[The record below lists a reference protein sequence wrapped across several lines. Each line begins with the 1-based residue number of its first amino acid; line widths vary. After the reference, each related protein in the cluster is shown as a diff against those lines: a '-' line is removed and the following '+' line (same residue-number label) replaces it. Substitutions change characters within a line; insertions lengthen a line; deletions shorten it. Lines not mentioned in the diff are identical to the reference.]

1 MTSSAAME
9 DGRNPGQREAS
20 SNGSLEQFNL
30 SQPDEWED
38 YAQRFEFFLEAQG
51 ITDAGKK
58 RSTFLSRC
66 GAATFQLA
74 KALVAPDQLKDT
86 PYEDIIAALRNHL
99 SPKPPELA
107 RRYEFHRREQGTGES
122 VAAYL
127 AALRTT
133 AQHCNFVDLDK
144 ALRDRFVFGLRND
157 KAKRRILAKK
167 EVSLACAVEEATAAE
182 AIDREASQSR
192 LNATAPRTEPV
203 HQGTVAD
210 CGEDQDGLEECV
222 RQLRADTSQRRDAGL
237 GGGSCAG
244 CGGPHER
251 RLCRFRDAQC
261 RGCGK
266 TGHIAK
272 VCRSQRKRDRRANF
286 ETNGRTD
293 NSRTTPRASTS
304 YCDNLTKTAIHD
316 VPQPGT
322 KKIHVAVEIE
332 GVECEMEVDSG
343 STFSLISEATARQ
356 IFSNGCIPKLKQLDL
371 VMKDY
376 QGNCIAVQG
385 MATVTVKFRG
395 FAGPLKLV
403 IVKGQRQS
411 LLGLDWF
418 PELGIKVTGVHRMD
432 ELATA
437 FDKLFEEFAVVFDG
451 RLGCYKGPPVKLA
464 LNPEVV
470 PVRLKARRVPFALRQ
485 KIDAE
490 LDKLL
495 QQGVL
500 EPVDCTEWETPIVTP
515 LKGNG
520 DIRICADYKCT
531 INKALQQHAYPV
543 PVVSHV
549 LASLSGGT
557 IFAKLNLAQAYQQL
571 PVTDES
577 AAAQTIVTH
586 RGAFRVRRLQF
597 GVSVAPGIFQ
607 NLMETLLRG
616 IPGVIPY
623 FDDVLIAGASG
634 QELLSR
640 LREVLRRFQDAGLK
654 VKREKCQLGVAQVEF
669 LGFRIDAEGIHPT
682 PEKTQAI
689 LGAPRPSNK
698 TELQAFLG
706 LVNFYHAFLPHK
718 ATVAEPL
725 HRLLDKK
732 ATFVWGQTQQRAF
745 ESVKELLASNH
756 VLTHYDEKQPLI
768 LACDASPY
776 GIGAVLS
783 HRLPGGTE
791 APVAFYSRTLSS
803 AERNY
808 AQIDKEALA
817 VVAGVK
823 KFHDY
828 LFGRPFQ
835 IQTDHKP
842 LLGLFTSD
850 RQTPQML
857 SLRMLRW
864 SIFLNGYQHTLLH
877 RAGRHLGH
885 ADGLSRLPLQH
896 QCHDDP
902 SPAEVVMLLDAL
914 PEPPLHAADI
924 PTHCAKDRTLSR
936 VLNWVWKGWPRG
948 SMGPEFSAFT
958 SRQHELTAHKGCLLW
973 SDRVV
978 IPQKL
983 RFRVLEALH
992 SGHPG
997 IIRMKALARSYVWWP
1012 GMDAAIEE
1020 WVRCCSSCQ
1029 ETRPELPRAPVH
1041 PWEASRNPWS
1051 RLHMDFA
1058 GPFQGQTF
1066 LIVVDSYSKWLEVIP
1081 TSSMTSQTV
1090 ISALRKLFATHGLP
1104 DIIVSDNGAQFKS
1117 TEFREFL
1124 DSNLIRQVTSAPFH
1138 PSTNGQAER
1147 MVRTTK
1153 EGLSRIIQKNWARR
1167 LADFTL
1173 QQHVT
1178 PHMTTGQSLAELLMG
1193 RKLSTMLD
1201 RLHPD
1206 RAPEKSTRL
1215 ADSPSK
1221 PRTFKPEDPVFARNY
1236 AQGPL
1241 WIPAV
1246 ISRAT
1251 GPISYE
1257 VTAPDGR
1264 VLRRHVDQLRRR
1276 TVGPTQTAGAELERP
1291 QPERRPMSTSTP
1303 EGSSSVPVAP
1313 EGSSSAPVEPDAP
1326 GEQPTPVISSVPP
1339 QEGGTVPLTVP
1350 VEANGEPL
1358 VPPLCLRRSQRA
1370 RGTPH
1375 HLRDYVLALADC

>member
-1 MTSSAAME
+1 ME

-38 YAQRFEFFLEAQG
+38 YAQRFELFLEAQG

-58 RSTFLSRC
+58 RSTFLSHC

-107 RRYEFHRREQGTGES
+107 RRYEFHRREQAT
-122 VAAYL
+122 
-127 AALRTT
+127 
-133 AQHCNFVDLDK
+133 
-144 ALRDRFVFGLRND
+144 
-157 KAKRRILAKK
+157 
-167 EVSLACAVEEATAAE
+167 VSLACAVEEATAAE

-203 HQGTVAD
+203 HQGTVAG
-210 CGEDQDGLEECV
+210 CGEDLDGLEECV
-222 RQLRADTSQRRDAGL
+222 R
-237 GGGSCAG
+237 
-244 CGGPHER
+244 
-251 RLCRFRDAQC
+251 
-261 RGCGK
+261 
-266 TGHIAK
+266 HIAR
-272 VCRSQRKRDRRANF
+272 VCLSQRKRNRRANF
-286 ETNGRTD
+286 KTNGRTD

-304 YCDNLTKTAIHD
+304 YCDNLTETAIHD

-356 IFSNGCIPKLKQLDL
+356 IFPNGRIPKLKQLDV

-376 QGNCIAVQG
+376 QGNWIAVQG

-403 IVKGQRQS
+403 IVKGQRQI

-418 PELGIKVTGVHRMD
+418 PALGI
-432 ELATA
+432 
-437 FDKLFEEFAVVFDG
+437 
-451 RLGCYKGPPVKLA
+451 KGPPVKLA

-500 EPVDCTEWETPIVTP
+500 EPVDCAEWETPIVTP

-520 DIRICADYKCT
+520 DIRTCADYKCT
-531 INKALQQHAYPV
+531 IHKALQQHAYPV

-557 IFAKLNLAQAYQQL
+557 IFAKLDLAQAYQQL

-586 RGAFRVRRLQF
+586 RGAFR
-597 GVSVAPGIFQ
+597 
-607 NLMETLLRG
+607 
-616 IPGVIPY
+616 
-623 FDDVLIAGASG
+623 
-634 QELLSR
+634 
-640 LREVLRRFQDAGLK
+640 
-654 VKREKCQLGVAQVEF
+654 
-669 LGFRIDAEGIHPT
+669 
-682 PEKTQAI
+682 
-689 LGAPRPSNK
+689 
-698 TELQAFLG
+698 
-706 LVNFYHAFLPHK
+706 
-718 ATVAEPL
+718 
-725 HRLLDKK
+725 
-732 ATFVWGQTQQRAF
+732 
-745 ESVKELLASNH
+745 
-756 VLTHYDEKQPLI
+756 
-768 LACDASPY
+768 
-776 GIGAVLS
+776 
-783 HRLPGGTE
+783 
-791 APVAFYSRTLSS
+791 
-803 AERNY
+803 
-808 AQIDKEALA
+808 
-817 VVAGVK
+817 
-823 KFHDY
+823 
-828 LFGRPFQ
+828 
-835 IQTDHKP
+835 
-842 LLGLFTSD
+842 
-850 RQTPQML
+850 
-857 SLRMLRW
+857 
-864 SIFLNGYQHTLLH
+864 
-877 RAGRHLGH
+877 
-885 ADGLSRLPLQH
+885 
-896 QCHDDP
+896 
-902 SPAEVVMLLDAL
+902 
-914 PEPPLHAADI
+914 
-924 PTHCAKDRTLSR
+924 
-936 VLNWVWKGWPRG
+936 
-948 SMGPEFSAFT
+948 
-958 SRQHELTAHKGCLLW
+958 
-973 SDRVV
+973 
-978 IPQKL
+978 
-983 RFRVLEALH
+983 
-992 SGHPG
+992 
-997 IIRMKALARSYVWWP
+997 
-1012 GMDAAIEE
+1012 
-1020 WVRCCSSCQ
+1020 
-1029 ETRPELPRAPVH
+1029 ETRPEMPRAPVH

-1090 ISALRKLFATHGLP
+1090 ISALQKLFATHGLP

-1153 EGLSRIIQKNWARR
+1153 EGLSCIIQGNWARR

-1178 PHMTTGQSLAELLMG
+1178 PHTTTGQSPAELLMG

-1221 PRTFKPEDPVFARNY
+1221 PRTFQPEYPVFARNY

-1264 VLRRHVDQLRRR
+1264 VLRRHVDLLPRR

-1313 EGSSSAPVEPDAP
+1313 EGSSSAPCGA
-1326 GEQPTPVISSVPP
+1326 
-1339 QEGGTVPLTVP
+1339 
-1350 VEANGEPL
+1350 
-1358 VPPLCLRRSQRA
+1358 RRTWGA
-1370 RGTPH
+1370 
-1375 HLRDYVLALADC
+1375 ADCCV

>member
-1 MTSSAAME
+1 
-9 DGRNPGQREAS
+9 
-20 SNGSLEQFNL
+20 
-30 SQPDEWED
+30 
-38 YAQRFEFFLEAQG
+38 
-51 ITDAGKK
+51 
-58 RSTFLSRC
+58 
-66 GAATFQLA
+66 
-74 KALVAPDQLKDT
+74 
-86 PYEDIIAALRNHL
+86 
-99 SPKPPELA
+99 
-107 RRYEFHRREQGTGES
+107 
-122 VAAYL
+122 
-127 AALRTT
+127 
-133 AQHCNFVDLDK
+133 
-144 ALRDRFVFGLRND
+144 
-157 KAKRRILAKK
+157 
-167 EVSLACAVEEATAAE
+167 
-182 AIDREASQSR
+182 
-192 LNATAPRTEPV
+192 
-203 HQGTVAD
+203 
-210 CGEDQDGLEECV
+210 
-222 RQLRADTSQRRDAGL
+222 
-237 GGGSCAG
+237 
-244 CGGPHER
+244 
-251 RLCRFRDAQC
+251 
-261 RGCGK
+261 
-266 TGHIAK
+266 
-272 VCRSQRKRDRRANF
+272 
-286 ETNGRTD
+286 
-293 NSRTTPRASTS
+293 
-304 YCDNLTKTAIHD
+304 
-316 VPQPGT
+316 
-322 KKIHVAVEIE
+322 
-332 GVECEMEVDSG
+332 MEVDSG
-343 STFSLISEATARQ
+343 STFWLISEATARQ
-356 IFSNGCIPKLKQLDL
+356 IFPNGRIPKLKQLDV

-418 PELGIKVTGVHRMD
+418 PALGIKVTGVHRMD

-451 RLGCYKGPPVKLA
+451 GLGATRDHL
-464 LNPEVV
+464 
-470 PVRLKARRVPFALRQ
+470 RVPFALRQ

-500 EPVDCTEWETPIVTP
+500 EPVDCAEWETPIVTP

-557 IFAKLNLAQAYQQL
+557 IFAKLDLAQAYQQL

-586 RGAFRVRRLQF
+586 RGAFR
-597 GVSVAPGIFQ
+597 
-607 NLMETLLRG
+607 
-616 IPGVIPY
+616 
-623 FDDVLIAGASG
+623 
-634 QELLSR
+634 
-640 LREVLRRFQDAGLK
+640 
-654 VKREKCQLGVAQVEF
+654 
-669 LGFRIDAEGIHPT
+669 
-682 PEKTQAI
+682 
-689 LGAPRPSNK
+689 

-745 ESVKELLASNH
+745 ESVKELLASNQ

-857 SLRMLRW
+857 SPRMLRW

-924 PTHCAKDRTLSR
+924 ATHSAKDRTLSR
-936 VLNWVWKGWPRG
+936 VLNWVWKGWPKG
-948 SMGPEFSAFT
+948 SMGPELSAFT
-958 SRQHELTAHKGCLLW
+958 SRQHELTAYKDCLLW

-1029 ETRPELPRAPVH
+1029 ETRPEMPRAPVH

-1066 LIVVDSYSKWLEVIP
+1066 L
-1081 TSSMTSQTV
+1081 SSWIRIQSGWRSSQ
-1090 ISALRKLFATHGLP
+1090 
-1104 DIIVSDNGAQFKS
+1104 
-1117 TEFREFL
+1117 
-1124 DSNLIRQVTSAPFH
+1124 H
-1138 PSTNGQAER
+1138 P
-1147 MVRTTK
+1147 
-1153 EGLSRIIQKNWARR
+1153 L
-1167 LADFTL
+1167 
-1173 QQHVT
+1173 
-1178 PHMTTGQSLAELLMG
+1178 
-1193 RKLSTMLD
+1193 
-1201 RLHPD
+1201 
-1206 RAPEKSTRL
+1206 
-1215 ADSPSK
+1215 
-1221 PRTFKPEDPVFARNY
+1221 
-1236 AQGPL
+1236 
-1241 WIPAV
+1241 
-1246 ISRAT
+1246 
-1251 GPISYE
+1251 
-1257 VTAPDGR
+1257 
-1264 VLRRHVDQLRRR
+1264 
-1276 TVGPTQTAGAELERP
+1276 
-1291 QPERRPMSTSTP
+1291 
-1303 EGSSSVPVAP
+1303 
-1313 EGSSSAPVEPDAP
+1313 
-1326 GEQPTPVISSVPP
+1326 
-1339 QEGGTVPLTVP
+1339 
-1350 VEANGEPL
+1350 
-1358 VPPLCLRRSQRA
+1358 
-1370 RGTPH
+1370 
-1375 HLRDYVLALADC
+1375 

>member
-20 SNGSLEQFNL
+20 SIGSLEQFNL

-38 YAQRFEFFLEAQG
+38 YAERFEFFLEAQG

-86 PYEDIIAALRNHL
+86 PYEDIITALRNHL
-99 SPKPPELA
+99 SPKPPELV
-107 RRYEFHRREQGTGES
+107 RRYEFHRREQAT
-122 VAAYL
+122 
-127 AALRTT
+127 
-133 AQHCNFVDLDK
+133 
-144 ALRDRFVFGLRND
+144 
-157 KAKRRILAKK
+157 
-167 EVSLACAVEEATAAE
+167 VSLACAVEEATAAE
-182 AIDREASQSR
+182 AIDREASQLR

-222 RQLRADTSQRRDAGL
+222 R
-237 GGGSCAG
+237 
-244 CGGPHER
+244 
-251 RLCRFRDAQC
+251 
-261 RGCGK
+261 
-266 TGHIAK
+266 HIAK

-304 YCDNLTKTAIHD
+304 YCDNLTETAIHD

-332 GVECEMEVDSG
+332 GVECEMKVDSG

-356 IFSNGCIPKLKQLDL
+356 IFPNGRIPKLKQLDV

-418 PELGIKVTGVHRMD
+418 PALGI
-432 ELATA
+432 
-437 FDKLFEEFAVVFDG
+437 
-451 RLGCYKGPPVKLA
+451 KGPPVKLA

-500 EPVDCTEWETPIVTP
+500 EPVDCAEWETPIVTP

-557 IFAKLNLAQAYQQL
+557 IFAKLDLAQAYQQL
-571 PVTDES
+571 PVTNES

-623 FDDVLIAGASG
+623 FDDVLIPGASG

-718 ATVAEPL
+718 ATVVEPL

-732 ATFVWGQTQQRAF
+732 ATFVWG
-745 ESVKELLASNH
+745 
-756 VLTHYDEKQPLI
+756 
-768 LACDASPY
+768 
-776 GIGAVLS
+776 
-783 HRLPGGTE
+783 
-791 APVAFYSRTLSS
+791 
-803 AERNY
+803 
-808 AQIDKEALA
+808 
-817 VVAGVK
+817 
-823 KFHDY
+823 
-828 LFGRPFQ
+828 
-835 IQTDHKP
+835 
-842 LLGLFTSD
+842 
-850 RQTPQML
+850 
-857 SLRMLRW
+857 
-864 SIFLNGYQHTLLH
+864 
-877 RAGRHLGH
+877 
-885 ADGLSRLPLQH
+885 
-896 QCHDDP
+896 
-902 SPAEVVMLLDAL
+902 
-914 PEPPLHAADI
+914 
-924 PTHCAKDRTLSR
+924 
-936 VLNWVWKGWPRG
+936 
-948 SMGPEFSAFT
+948 
-958 SRQHELTAHKGCLLW
+958 
-973 SDRVV
+973 
-978 IPQKL
+978 
-983 RFRVLEALH
+983 
-992 SGHPG
+992 
-997 IIRMKALARSYVWWP
+997 
-1012 GMDAAIEE
+1012 
-1020 WVRCCSSCQ
+1020 
-1029 ETRPELPRAPVH
+1029 
-1041 PWEASRNPWS
+1041 
-1051 RLHMDFA
+1051 
-1058 GPFQGQTF
+1058 
-1066 LIVVDSYSKWLEVIP
+1066 
-1081 TSSMTSQTV
+1081 
-1090 ISALRKLFATHGLP
+1090 
-1104 DIIVSDNGAQFKS
+1104 
-1117 TEFREFL
+1117 
-1124 DSNLIRQVTSAPFH
+1124 
-1138 PSTNGQAER
+1138 
-1147 MVRTTK
+1147 
-1153 EGLSRIIQKNWARR
+1153 
-1167 LADFTL
+1167 
-1173 QQHVT
+1173 
-1178 PHMTTGQSLAELLMG
+1178 
-1193 RKLSTMLD
+1193 
-1201 RLHPD
+1201 
-1206 RAPEKSTRL
+1206 
-1215 ADSPSK
+1215 
-1221 PRTFKPEDPVFARNY
+1221 
-1236 AQGPL
+1236 
-1241 WIPAV
+1241 
-1246 ISRAT
+1246 
-1251 GPISYE
+1251 
-1257 VTAPDGR
+1257 
-1264 VLRRHVDQLRRR
+1264 
-1276 TVGPTQTAGAELERP
+1276 
-1291 QPERRPMSTSTP
+1291 
-1303 EGSSSVPVAP
+1303 
-1313 EGSSSAPVEPDAP
+1313 
-1326 GEQPTPVISSVPP
+1326 
-1339 QEGGTVPLTVP
+1339 
-1350 VEANGEPL
+1350 
-1358 VPPLCLRRSQRA
+1358 
-1370 RGTPH
+1370 
-1375 HLRDYVLALADC
+1375 

>member
-38 YAQRFEFFLEAQG
+38 YAQRFELFLEAQG

-107 RRYEFHRREQGTGES
+107 RRYEFHRREQATGES

-222 RQLRADTSQRRDAGL
+222 RQLRADTSQCRDAGL

-286 ETNGRTD
+286 KTNGRTD

-304 YCDNLTKTAIHD
+304 YCDNLPETAIHD

-356 IFSNGCIPKLKQLDL
+356 IFPNGRIPKLKQLDV

-385 MATVTVKFRG
+385 MATVTVKFSG

-403 IVKGQRQS
+403 IVKGQRQI
-411 LLGLDWF
+411 LLVLDWF
-418 PELGIKVTGVHRMD
+418 PALGIKVTRVHRMD

-451 RLGCYKGPPVKLA
+451 GLGCYKGPPVKLA
-464 LNPEVV
+464 LNPELV
-470 PVRLKARRVPFALRQ
+470 PVRLTARRVPFALRQ

-500 EPVDCTEWETPIVTP
+500 EPVDCAEWETPIVTP

-520 DIRICADYKCT
+520 DIRTCADYKCT
-531 INKALQQHAYPV
+531 IHKALQQHAYPV

-557 IFAKLNLAQAYQQL
+557 IFAKLDLAQAYQQL

-586 RGAFRVRRLQF
+586 RGAFRVRRLQ
-597 GVSVAPGIFQ
+597 GVRSRIALSPSRGPSPFPGCWA
-607 NLMETLLRG
+607 EG
-616 IPGVIPY
+616 
-623 FDDVLIAGASG
+623 
-634 QELLSR
+634 
-640 LREVLRRFQDAGLK
+640 K
-654 VKREKCQLGVAQVEF
+654 KEKCQLGVAQVEF

-689 LGAPRPSNK
+689 LGAPRPSKK

-706 LVNFYHAFLPHK
+706 LVNFYYAFLPHK

-745 ESVKELLASNH
+745 ESVKELLASNQ

-828 LFGRPFQ
+828 LLGRPFQ

-857 SLRMLRW
+857 SPRMLRW

-924 PTHCAKDRTLSR
+924 ATHSAKDRTLSR

-973 SDRVV
+973 SDRVM

-983 RFRVLEALH
+983 RFRVLHCILGTLVL
-992 SGHPG
+992 SG
-997 IIRMKALARSYVWWP
+997 
-1012 GMDAAIEE
+1012 
-1020 WVRCCSSCQ
+1020 
-1029 ETRPELPRAPVH
+1029 
-1041 PWEASRNPWS
+1041 
-1051 RLHMDFA
+1051 
-1058 GPFQGQTF
+1058 
-1066 LIVVDSYSKWLEVIP
+1066 
-1081 TSSMTSQTV
+1081 
-1090 ISALRKLFATHGLP
+1090 
-1104 DIIVSDNGAQFKS
+1104 
-1117 TEFREFL
+1117 
-1124 DSNLIRQVTSAPFH
+1124 
-1138 PSTNGQAER
+1138 
-1147 MVRTTK
+1147 
-1153 EGLSRIIQKNWARR
+1153 
-1167 LADFTL
+1167 
-1173 QQHVT
+1173 
-1178 PHMTTGQSLAELLMG
+1178 
-1193 RKLSTMLD
+1193 
-1201 RLHPD
+1201 
-1206 RAPEKSTRL
+1206 
-1215 ADSPSK
+1215 
-1221 PRTFKPEDPVFARNY
+1221 
-1236 AQGPL
+1236 
-1241 WIPAV
+1241 
-1246 ISRAT
+1246 
-1251 GPISYE
+1251 
-1257 VTAPDGR
+1257 
-1264 VLRRHVDQLRRR
+1264 
-1276 TVGPTQTAGAELERP
+1276 
-1291 QPERRPMSTSTP
+1291 
-1303 EGSSSVPVAP
+1303 
-1313 EGSSSAPVEPDAP
+1313 
-1326 GEQPTPVISSVPP
+1326 
-1339 QEGGTVPLTVP
+1339 
-1350 VEANGEPL
+1350 
-1358 VPPLCLRRSQRA
+1358 
-1370 RGTPH
+1370 
-1375 HLRDYVLALADC
+1375 

>member
-20 SNGSLEQFNL
+20 SIGSLEQFNL

-38 YAQRFEFFLEAQG
+38 YAERFEFFLEAQG

-86 PYEDIIAALRNHL
+86 PYEDIITALRNHL
-99 SPKPPELA
+99 SPKPPELV
-107 RRYEFHRREQGTGES
+107 RRYEFHRREQATGES
-122 VAAYL
+122 IAAYL

-144 ALRDRFVFGLRND
+144 TLRDRFVFGLRND

-182 AIDREASQSR
+182 AIDREASQLR

-222 RQLRADTSQRRDAGL
+222 RQLRADTSQRRNAGL

-286 ETNGRTD
+286 ETNDRTD

-304 YCDNLTKTAIHD
+304 YCDNLTETAIHD

-332 GVECEMEVDSG
+332 GVECEMKVDSG

-356 IFSNGCIPKLKQLDL
+356 IFPNGRIPKLKQLDV

-411 LLGLDWF
+411 HLGLDWF
-418 PELGIKVTGVHRMD
+418 PALGIKVTGVHRMD

-451 RLGCYKGPPVKLA
+451 GLGCYKGPPVKLA

-470 PVRLKARRVPFALRQ
+470 P
-485 KIDAE
+485 IDAE

-500 EPVDCTEWETPIVTP
+500 EPVDCAEWETPIVTP

-557 IFAKLNLAQAYQQL
+557 IFAKLDLAQAYQQL
-571 PVTDES
+571 PVTNES

-586 RGAFRVRRLQF
+586 RGAFR
-597 GVSVAPGIFQ
+597 
-607 NLMETLLRG
+607 
-616 IPGVIPY
+616 
-623 FDDVLIAGASG
+623 
-634 QELLSR
+634 
-640 LREVLRRFQDAGLK
+640 DAGLK

-718 ATVAEPL
+718 ATVVEPL

-732 ATFVWGQTQQRAF
+732 ATFVW
-745 ESVKELLASNH
+745 
-756 VLTHYDEKQPLI
+756 
-768 LACDASPY
+768 
-776 GIGAVLS
+776 GAVLS

-842 LLGLFTSD
+842 LLGFTSD

-857 SLRMLRW
+857 SPRMLRW
-864 SIFLNGYQHTLLH
+864 SIFLNGYQHTLFH
-877 RAGRHLGH
+877 RAGRHLSH

-924 PTHCAKDRTLSR
+924 ATHSAKDRTLSR
-936 VLNWVWKGWPRG
+936 VLNWVWKG
-948 SMGPEFSAFT
+948 
-958 SRQHELTAHKGCLLW
+958 
-973 SDRVV
+973 
-978 IPQKL
+978 
-983 RFRVLEALH
+983 
-992 SGHPG
+992 
-997 IIRMKALARSYVWWP
+997 
-1012 GMDAAIEE
+1012 
-1020 WVRCCSSCQ
+1020 
-1029 ETRPELPRAPVH
+1029 
-1041 PWEASRNPWS
+1041 
-1051 RLHMDFA
+1051 
-1058 GPFQGQTF
+1058 
-1066 LIVVDSYSKWLEVIP
+1066 
-1081 TSSMTSQTV
+1081 
-1090 ISALRKLFATHGLP
+1090 
-1104 DIIVSDNGAQFKS
+1104 
-1117 TEFREFL
+1117 
-1124 DSNLIRQVTSAPFH
+1124 
-1138 PSTNGQAER
+1138 
-1147 MVRTTK
+1147 
-1153 EGLSRIIQKNWARR
+1153 
-1167 LADFTL
+1167 
-1173 QQHVT
+1173 
-1178 PHMTTGQSLAELLMG
+1178 
-1193 RKLSTMLD
+1193 
-1201 RLHPD
+1201 
-1206 RAPEKSTRL
+1206 
-1215 ADSPSK
+1215 
-1221 PRTFKPEDPVFARNY
+1221 
-1236 AQGPL
+1236 
-1241 WIPAV
+1241 
-1246 ISRAT
+1246 
-1251 GPISYE
+1251 
-1257 VTAPDGR
+1257 
-1264 VLRRHVDQLRRR
+1264 
-1276 TVGPTQTAGAELERP
+1276 
-1291 QPERRPMSTSTP
+1291 
-1303 EGSSSVPVAP
+1303 
-1313 EGSSSAPVEPDAP
+1313 
-1326 GEQPTPVISSVPP
+1326 
-1339 QEGGTVPLTVP
+1339 
-1350 VEANGEPL
+1350 
-1358 VPPLCLRRSQRA
+1358 
-1370 RGTPH
+1370 
-1375 HLRDYVLALADC
+1375 